1 MLLALS
7 KQAPH
12 LREELITSATDKY
25 ACTNLEEICYRFRM
39 GIDSSHFILSWL
51 VSGLA
56 VLLTSKM
63 VAGFEIRGFVTAL
76 IAALLIGLANAV
88 LWPVLVFLTLPLTVI
103 TLGLFLFVV
112 NGMILK
118 ICAAVLPG
126 FEIKS
131 WLSAIFGAIVLSIVS
146 LILHYFLI

>member
-1 MLLALS
+1 
-7 KQAPH
+7 
-12 LREELITSATDKY
+12 
-25 ACTNLEEICYRFRM
+25 M

-76 IAALLIGLANAV
+76 IAALLIGLANAI

-118 ICAAVLPG
+118 ICAAALPG